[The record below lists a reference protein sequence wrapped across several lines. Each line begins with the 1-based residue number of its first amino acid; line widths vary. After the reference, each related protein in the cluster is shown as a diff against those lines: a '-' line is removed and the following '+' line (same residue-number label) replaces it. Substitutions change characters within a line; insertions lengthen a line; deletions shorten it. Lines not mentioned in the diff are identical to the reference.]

1 MENLI
6 KIIEYINPAQLVA
19 ITVIMCFF
27 IIDLIKKIDN
37 INHRIDI
44 LEQKIDKIYSELNE
58 KIDKVHLS

>member
-27 IIDLIKKIDN
+27 YNRLDK
-37 INHRIDI
+37 
-44 LEQKIDKIYSELNE
+44 KIDKIYSELNE

>member
-27 IIDLIKKIDN
+27 YNRLDKKN
-37 INHRIDI
+37 R
-44 LEQKIDKIYSELNE
+44 
-58 KIDKVHLS
+58 

>member
-27 IIDLIKKIDN
+27 IIDLIKKSI
-37 INHRIDI
+37 I
-44 LEQKIDKIYSELNE
+44 LITVLIFLN
-58 KIDKVHLS
+58 KKLIKYTVN